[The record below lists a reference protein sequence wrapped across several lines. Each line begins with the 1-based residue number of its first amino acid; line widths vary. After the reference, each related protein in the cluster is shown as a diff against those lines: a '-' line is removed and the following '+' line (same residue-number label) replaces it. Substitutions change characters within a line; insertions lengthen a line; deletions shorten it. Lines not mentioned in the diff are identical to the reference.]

1 MATRAFSVREGIM
14 YIVVGGAVLFFAV
27 FLGIRA
33 GFAIRVYGGG
43 GEPGELT
50 PQNLPNRTVMK
61 VGDPFPELPVRSID
75 DGSVR
80 IADITDGRPTVF
92 AVVLPGCDPCK
103 NMLTKWRDKG
113 IINDDTGVRVV
124 LLAASQPGETETGP
138 LAEFIH
144 DYPVYFVDMGEL
156 DSQCGISSF
165 PSVVGLKADDTI
177 GFIANAYVH
186 RLDTAFFEKY
196 L

>member
-1 MATRAFSVREGIM
+1 MATRAFSVKEGIM
-14 YIVVGGAVLFFAV
+14 YIAVGGVVLFFAV

-33 GFAIRVYGGG
+33 GFALRGNGA

-50 PQNLPNRTVMK
+50 PENLPNRTVMK
-61 VGDPFPELPVRSID
+61 LGDPFPALPVRS
-75 DGSVR
+75 
-80 IADITDGRPTVF
+80 ADATALHIVDIVDHRPTVF

-103 NMLTKWRDKG
+103 NMLAKWRTNGTVDKD
-113 IINDDTGVRVV
+113 NGVHIV
-124 LLAASQPGETETGP
+124 LLAASQPDEVNPGP
-138 LAEFIH
+138 LAEFAN
-144 DYPVYFVDMGEL
+144 DYPIYYVDMGEL
-156 DSQCGISSF
+156 EEQCGISSF
-165 PSVVGLKADDTI
+165 PSVVGVKADDTI